1 MALDGVTSDRT
12 EAHGWPCASLG
23 KHTRVGGGPR
33 MCVVGRSA
41 GPTRGF
47 GVMHFGVQAVV
58 GAMRFAWMDGL
69 LAALRLTS
77 CICDVCLSLA
87 RVQ

>member
-1 MALDGVTSDRT
+1 MMGLGSRQTGQRPMAGQ
-12 EAHGWPCASLG
+12 PCASLG

-58 GAMRFAWMDGL
+58 SPMRF
-69 LAALRLTS
+69 
-77 CICDVCLSLA
+77 V
-87 RVQ
+87 